1 MQPAR
6 IVLDNKVI
14 YHGSV
19 FAHGNNCFGELI
31 FNTSMSGYEEVLTD
45 PSYKNQFV
53 LMTYPLIGNYGINE
67 NNVQSSAPHL
77 SGLIVHEYMSY
88 PSNWESKQSL
98 KDYLEQHN
106 IMGIEGIDTRHLTRS
121 LRHKGAMNAYITA
134 DSSLS
139 DDELI
144 QNVLKYEGITG
155 KNLAKEV
162 STDKPY
168 SWTAPEKVKFKVAV
182 IDCGVKY
189 SILNQLQSLGCQI
202 TVFPYNTPSAAIIL
216 KTALSTP

>member
-67 NNVQSSAPHL
+67 NNTS
-77 SGLIVHEYMSY
+77 LIGG
-88 PSNWESKQSL
+88 P
-98 KDYLEQHN
+98 
-106 IMGIEGIDTRHLTRS
+106 
-121 LRHKGAMNAYITA
+121 
-134 DSSLS
+134 
-139 DDELI
+139 
-144 QNVLKYEGITG
+144 
-155 KNLAKEV
+155 
-162 STDKPY
+162 
-168 SWTAPEKVKFKVAV
+168 
-182 IDCGVKY
+182 
-189 SILNQLQSLGCQI
+189 SLGNIFSRSIYYFFIRLQ
-202 TVFPYNTPSAAIIL
+202 F
-216 KTALSTP
+216 